1 MDLADAVIVDVID
14 ILDGFVNVIAIIDF
28 DFVRNEVLHREKSVD
43 SFTSEGNWFVGDIV
57 EIVKEIFVRAG
68 QIASYHDVVIIHD
81 HYVVNRVT
89 NKALHMNI
97 YLNCHFNY
105 TIYLNEIYLIV
116 TYCVSTSFRIVGYS
130 MKSVYFSHYGDYIQV
145 SVYVFRSFV
154 VSIYLKDFNGRFG
167 DR

>member
-68 QIASYHDVVIIHD
+68 
-81 HYVVNRVT
+81 
-89 NKALHMNI
+89 
-97 YLNCHFNY
+97 
-105 TIYLNEIYLIV
+105 
-116 TYCVSTSFRIVGYS
+116 
-130 MKSVYFSHYGDYIQV
+130 
-145 SVYVFRSFV
+145 
-154 VSIYLKDFNGRFG
+154 
-167 DR
+167 